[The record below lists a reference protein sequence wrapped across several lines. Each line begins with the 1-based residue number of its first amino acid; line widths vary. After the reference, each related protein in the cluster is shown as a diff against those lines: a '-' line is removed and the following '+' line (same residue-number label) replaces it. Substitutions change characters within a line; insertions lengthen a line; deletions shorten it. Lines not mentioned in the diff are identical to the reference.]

1 MKKKKEGE
9 SPKESEANIHKA
21 SERERK
27 RTIEALRRA
36 LESLERNETGKA
48 WRDFLRALD
57 AFHRLQIFES
67 LECGAVF
74 GSLFLLM
81 RLVNPQNEGQKKAL
95 VKVAERVLGREVKG

>member
-1 MKKKKEGE
+1 MKIQKRKNPTQK
-9 SPKESEANIHKA
+9 SEANIHKA

-67 LECGAVF
+67 LECGVVF
-74 GSLFLLM
+74 GALFLLM
-81 RLVNPQNEGQKKAL
+81 RLVNPQNERQKKSL
-95 VKVAERVLGREVKG
+95 VEAVEQVLRREGKS